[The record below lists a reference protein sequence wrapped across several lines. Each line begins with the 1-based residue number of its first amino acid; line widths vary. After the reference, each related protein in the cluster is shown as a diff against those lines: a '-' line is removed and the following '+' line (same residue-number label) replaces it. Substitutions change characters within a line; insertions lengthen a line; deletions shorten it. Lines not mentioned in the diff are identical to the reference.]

1 MLENNNET
9 NVKKTISLKKVI
21 LISSIAVA
29 VIVLVIVGIVIGGNV
44 KFYSERA
51 EENGILRFIE
61 KWNTQEAA
69 NPLTNGVKLSAEVG
83 EHSYQ
88 ISDDIAIS
96 YEIDKYLWVTYG
108 TGNVELTFE
117 ELDLDVIKELTIKY
131 VDLFGHIKDF
141 PDRYD
146 NAIAAGSISE
156 ERKPVRVSV
165 GEYAV
170 YIDCKDGF
178 QCNFKKDGPNSN
190 TGNTTRPISEVVGM
204 TPEKYKENIV
214 AMGIGTGS
222 GVTELEAYE
231 DKEIGAKWV
240 FAHTHSSDVSLLV
253 YLDDKYNVVAMM
265 VGGNYE
271 YGVNQ
276 ISTFSLGVSSK
287 LLSAALGYSEDQ
299 GYANVLYNIVLDGD
313 RENYYKLQEGVIAC
327 YQKVIND
334 YGASV
339 ERFAILV
346 E

>member
-1 MLENNNET
+1 M
-9 NVKKTISLKKVI
+9 
-21 LISSIAVA
+21 
-29 VIVLVIVGIVIGGNV
+29 IVLVIVGIVIGGNV

-61 KWNTQEAA
+61 KWNAQEAA

-141 PDRYD
+141 PNRYD

-178 QCNFKKDGPNSN
+178 QCNFKKDGPSN
-190 TGNTTRPISEVVGM
+190 NTSNTTRPISEVAGM
-204 TPEKYKENIV
+204 TPEKYKKNIE
-214 AMGIGTGS
+214 AMGIGTGA
-222 GVTELEAYE
+222 GVTEIESF
-231 DKEIGAKWV
+231 DGKEIGAKWV
-240 FAHTHSSDVSLLV
+240 FTHVHSSDVGMHV
-253 YLDDKYNVVAMM
+253 YLDAGYNVVAI
-265 VGGNYE
+265 VVYGDYE

-276 ISTFSLGVSSK
+276 IGTYTIRLTSK
-287 LLSAALGYSEDQ
+287 LISAALGYSEDQ
-299 GYANVLYNIVLDGD
+299 DYANKLYDLVGYEGYYVELKKGVKAYYD
-313 RENYYKLQEGVIAC
+313 RS
-327 YQKVIND
+327 INS
-334 YGASV
+334 YGAAV
-339 ERFAILV
+339 ESYTVIV